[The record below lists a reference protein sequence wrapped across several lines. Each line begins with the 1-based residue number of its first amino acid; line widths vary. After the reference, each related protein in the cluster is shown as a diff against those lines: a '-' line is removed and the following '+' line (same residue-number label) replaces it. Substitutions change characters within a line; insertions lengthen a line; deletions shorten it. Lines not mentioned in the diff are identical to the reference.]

1 MVCNQWSKILPDTQF
16 PKEKRIVRSF
26 IFGYFQ
32 QKVMTILGKQELFW
46 KICFRHFFIS
56 RFSVVVQNFR
66 KKTNEQ
72 VTDGWLVQQ
81 PRIHRTSH
89 TRGPKI
95 SENIIPKKTNYL
107 NKSAAKIWVIW
118 ALFWR
123 YANMYAKIIN
133 NQNSK
138 MISNIYWDSEVV
150 GSGLV

>member
-1 MVCNQWSKILPDTQF
+1 MVCNQWSKILPDTRF

-32 QKVMTILGKQELFW
+32 KKVMTILGKQELFW

>member
-1 MVCNQWSKILPDTQF
+1 MKQNFTRYAVSKG
-16 PKEKRIVRSF
+16 KKNCK
-26 IFGYFQ
+26 IFH
-32 QKVMTILGKQELFW
+32 FW
-46 KICFRHFFIS
+46 LLSAKSNDNFGQTRTFLEICFRHFFIS